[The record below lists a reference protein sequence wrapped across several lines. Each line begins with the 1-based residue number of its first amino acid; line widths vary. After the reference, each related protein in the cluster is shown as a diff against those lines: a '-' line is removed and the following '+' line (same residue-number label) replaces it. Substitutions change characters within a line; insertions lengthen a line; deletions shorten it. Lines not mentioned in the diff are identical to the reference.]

1 VVKGKAAMEELKHL
15 GITFH
20 PMAKA
25 ERDSVRREMQTQLW
39 AAFAVQYPVTKPLFD
54 AISAARA

>member
-1 VVKGKAAMEELKHL
+1 MKGKSAVEELKRL

-20 PMAKA
+20 PMAKP
-25 ERDSVRREMQTQLW
+25 ERDAVRRQMQTQLW

>member
-1 VVKGKAAMEELKHL
+1 
-15 GITFH
+15 
-20 PMAKA
+20 
-25 ERDSVRREMQTQLW
+25 MQTQLW